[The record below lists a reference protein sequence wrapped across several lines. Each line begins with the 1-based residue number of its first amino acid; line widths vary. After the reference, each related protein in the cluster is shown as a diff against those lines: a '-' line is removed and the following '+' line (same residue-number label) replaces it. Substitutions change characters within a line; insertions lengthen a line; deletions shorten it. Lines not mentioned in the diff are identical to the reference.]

1 MAHLQAKATASNR
14 TERKQQKLILVKRLY
29 ELGFERDSI
38 IILFRFIDWMLTL
51 PTDLAQEFWQEYSSF
66 EESKQMQ
73 YVTSVE
79 RIGIEKGTR
88 KGLLQGIDTCL
99 QLKFN
104 TVHQELLEEISQI
117 QDNEQLETILAALK
131 TVNSVEE
138 LKQVYQLNAE

>member
-1 MAHLQAKATASNR
+1 
-14 TERKQQKLILVKRLY
+14 
-29 ELGFERDSI
+29 
-38 IILFRFIDWMLTL
+38 MLTL

-104 TVHQELLEEISQI
+104 TMHQELLEEIYQI

-131 TVNSVEE
+131 TVNTVEE
-138 LKQVYQLNAE
+138 LKQIYQKNPE